1 MDTRQTIG
9 AIRKRRRS
17 NLMIRFVSSI
27 IAIFFLAV
35 LIWFVVSNTQ
45 TATLRLAI
53 LAPEGIVQPMALWI
67 SATAIVSFVL
77 GVLFVW
83 FRAGS
88 RRSALRR
95 TTRSLTKAEDEL
107 ERLRADLGDRD
118 AEIVRLEEQMA
129 ALKTIDQPVEDTQ
142 LQPLPAI

>member
-1 MDTRQTIG
+1 
-9 AIRKRRRS
+9 
-17 NLMIRFVSSI
+17 MIRFVSSI
-27 IAIFFLAV
+27 IAIFFLAL

-45 TATLRLAI
+45 SATLRLAI
-53 LAPEGIVQPMALWI
+53 LAPEGVVQPMAVWI
-67 SATAIVSFVL
+67 TTTAIGSFIL

-83 FRAGS
+83 VQAGS

-107 ERLRADLGDRD
+107 ERVRADLGDRD
-118 AEIVRLEEQMA
+118 AEIERLEEQIA
-129 ALKTIDQPVEDTQ
+129 TLKTIDQPAEDTE

>member
-1 MDTRQTIG
+1 
-9 AIRKRRRS
+9 
-17 NLMIRFVSSI
+17 MIRFVSSI
-27 IAIFFLAV
+27 IAIFFLAL

-45 TATLRLAI
+45 SATLRLAI
-53 LAPEGIVQPMALWI
+53 LAPEGVVQPMAVWI
-67 SATAIVSFVL
+67 TTTAIGSFIL

-83 FRAGS
+83 VQAGS

-107 ERLRADLGDRD
+107 ERVRADLEDRD
-118 AEIVRLEEQMA
+118 AEIERLEEQIA
-129 ALKTIDQPVEDTQ
+129 TLKTIDQPAEDTQ

>member
-1 MDTRQTIG
+1 
-9 AIRKRRRS
+9 
-17 NLMIRFVSSI
+17 MIRFVSSI

-45 TATLRLAI
+45 TAPLRLAI
-53 LAPEGIVQPMALWI
+53 LAPEGLVQPMAVWI
-67 SATAIVSFVL
+67 TATAIVSFVL

-83 FRAGS
+83 MSAGS
-88 RRSALRR
+88 RRSELRR
-95 TTRSLTKAEDEL
+95 TNRSLTKAKDEL

-118 AEIVRLEEQMA
+118 VEIERLEEQVA
-129 ALKTIDQPVEDTQ
+129 ALKTIDQPAEDTQ

>member
-1 MDTRQTIG
+1 
-9 AIRKRRRS
+9 
-17 NLMIRFVSSI
+17 MIRFVSSI
-27 IAIFFLAV
+27 IAIFFLAL

-45 TATLRLAI
+45 LATLRLAI
-53 LAPEGIVQPMALWI
+53 LAPEGVVQPMAVWI
-67 SATAIVSFVL
+67 TTTAIGSFIL

-83 FRAGS
+83 GQAGS

-107 ERLRADLGDRD
+107 ERVRADLEDRD
-118 AEIVRLEEQMA
+118 AEIERLEEQIA
-129 ALKTIDQPVEDTQ
+129 TLKTIDQPAEDTQ

>member
-1 MDTRQTIG
+1 
-9 AIRKRRRS
+9 
-17 NLMIRFVSSI
+17 MIRFVSSI
-27 IAIFFLAV
+27 IAIFFLAL

-45 TATLRLAI
+45 SATLRLAI
-53 LAPEGIVQPMALWI
+53 LAPEGVVQPMAVWI
-67 SATAIVSFVL
+67 TTTAIGSFIL

-83 FRAGS
+83 VQAGS

-107 ERLRADLGDRD
+107 ERVRADLGDRD
-118 AEIVRLEEQMA
+118 AEIERLEEQIA
-129 ALKTIDQPVEDTQ
+129 TLKTIDQPAEDTQ

>member
-1 MDTRQTIG
+1 MI
-9 AIRKRRRS
+9 AP
-17 NLMIRFVSSI
+17 MIRFVSSI
-27 IAIFFLAV
+27 IAIFFLAL

-45 TATLRLAI
+45 SATLRLAI
-53 LAPEGIVQPMALWI
+53 LAPEGVVQPMAVWI
-67 SATAIVSFVL
+67 TTTAIGSFIL

-83 FRAGS
+83 VQAGS

-107 ERLRADLGDRD
+107 ERVRADLEDRD
-118 AEIVRLEEQMA
+118 AEIERLEEQIA
-129 ALKTIDQPVEDTQ
+129 TLKTIDQPAEDTQ